1 MNQFKFEFRSSLQL
15 TQTKRVLFVSRLFC
29 TLFLPRYVRLC
40 ACVSVLVNL
49 SVCKFLVAFL

>member
-1 MNQFKFEFRSSLQL
+1 MNRFKFEFRSSLQL

-29 TLFLPRYVRLC
+29 TLFLPRYMRLC

-49 SVCKFLVAFL
+49 SV